1 MTQAVLNIN
10 GRIVPC
16 LTIRCLANEE
26 IHSDSEKAMRKYF
39 DGSIKQIHG
48 NSMSLPGKSPDPD
61 SMSLSDL
68 DDEDEDPV

>member
-26 IHSDSEKAMRKYF
+26 IHSDSEKAVRKVF
-39 DGSIKQIHG
+39 DNYIKNIHG
-48 NSMSLPGKSPDPD
+48 DSMSLPEKIPDAD
-61 SMSLSDL
+61 SMSLSDPG
-68 DDEDEDPV
+68 DKD